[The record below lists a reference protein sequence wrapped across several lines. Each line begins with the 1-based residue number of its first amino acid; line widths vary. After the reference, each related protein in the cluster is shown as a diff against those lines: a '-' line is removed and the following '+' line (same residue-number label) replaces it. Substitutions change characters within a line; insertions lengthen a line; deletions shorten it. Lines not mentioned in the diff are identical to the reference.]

1 MRVENK
7 TRGGFT
13 NFEVFL
19 LEMKHYVECL
29 ILLHK
34 ENDLPGEIKDAKMSS
49 FTSDFQALIIN
60 KH

>member
-1 MRVENK
+1 M
-7 TRGGFT
+7 
-13 NFEVFL
+13 
-19 LEMKHYVECL
+19 EMKHYVECL
-29 ILLHK
+29 ILLLK